1 MRGRRLAFLLV
12 GLAVTVAA
20 CGGGGADEAPV
31 GEAATEVTLVGE
43 GIRFDVTQLRV
54 KAGEEVT
61 ITFENR
67 DSGVPHN
74 LRIEG
79 PEGPIKTDIANG
91 PITQTLKLTI
101 DRPGTYRFLCE
112 VHPSSMVGQLI
123 AEG

>member
-1 MRGRRLAFLLV
+1 MTKVVTFLSTMALV
-12 GLAVTVAA
+12 VAA
-20 CGGGGADEAPV
+20 CGGAAPAEEGGAPEAGGELTVV
-31 GEAATEVTLVGE
+31 GER
-43 GIRFDVTQLRV
+43 ISFDVTELRI

-91 PITQTLKLTI
+91 PVTQKLTLTI
-101 DRPGTYRFLCE
+101 DRPGVYRFLCE

-123 AEG
+123 VEG